1 MQTEPPS
8 HTEPDRENQADSS
21 AYAGRA
27 PAAPRRPRGTKAVVA
42 AAAAVLWLLVLS
54 AWQLAAMWPQRV
66 TKTVH
71 FDFADSAAAAGWDET
86 EWDALHFIVERR
98 VNAELK
104 CGIVHRDGKTG
115 FAIDFLGDRPAAVE
129 AAQRRLGVVGRL
141 EFRALAQRSRDAA
154 KWNLSAGEDPA
165 GDAEGVVRVA
175 NAAVAAWAPF
185 PPRRRDLPW
194 NTLDP
199 KEFYVR
205 KRGGMEE
212 VLTLL
217 PPEPVDQRCI
227 MRDPRSKKTRNKI
240 FDGEV
245 QPGVE
250 GVRFYLEPRGAIRLG
265 KMTQER
271 LEVPGPFRPR
281 LGVLVEGKLLAA
293 PELTEVWMDA
303 GIIPC
308 DFTKQELHDFLAIF
322 SYAALPSPLVRR
334 AEPAAA
340 AGTVEKQP

>member
-1 MQTEPPS
+1 MQTEPPAQS
-8 HTEPDRENQADSS
+8 DSEREELPASS

-27 PAAPRRPRGTKAVVA
+27 PTAPRRPWGAKAVFAVVA
-42 AAAAVLWLLVLS
+42 ALLWLLVLS

-66 TKTVH
+66 TKTIH
-71 FDFADSAAAAGWDET
+71 FDFVDSAAAAGWDET
-86 EWDALHFIVERR
+86 EWDALQFIVERR

-104 CGIVHRDGKTG
+104 CGVVRRDGKSG

-129 AAQRRLGVVGRL
+129 ATERRLGVVGRL

-154 KWNLSAGEDPA
+154 KWKLPPSEDPA
-165 GDAEGVVRVA
+165 GGADGVVRSDG
-175 NAAVAAWAPF
+175 AAVAAWVPF
-185 PPRRRDLPW
+185 PPRRRDLAW

-199 KEFYVR
+199 KEFYMR
-205 KRGGMEE
+205 KRGGIEE

-250 GVRFYLEPRGAIRLG
+250 GVRFYLEPHGAIRLG

-271 LEVPGPFRPR
+271 LDGAGPVRPR
-281 LGVLVEGKLLAA
+281 LGVLVEGKLVAA

-308 DFTKQELHDFLAIF
+308 DFAKPELHDFLAIF

-334 AEPAAA
+334 AERAAA
-340 AGTVEKQP
+340 ATSGRP